1 MMLSRLAYTIVG
13 ILVVALSV
21 GATMITLNLWSGYP
35 LSNPSFTTPRGPASQ
50 VELAPAAASGA
61 IPETP
66 VEALPHIQ
74 TGPFQWAGIAHL
86 NAQPMTGMSV
96 VPGQSV
102 LRLITTPQ
110 DGYHTISGQFR
121 RLSPNQVYRITAWVK
136 LEAGSNVELEISDSA
151 NGTPLNH
158 AVAIFDP
165 ENHAVISTDVATR
178 QRGIDDGPD
187 GWKKIWLDLMTSDGE
202 FVIALRPTIG
212 GAVTF
217 RGDGRRGIL
226 LGGFEADP
234 QG

>member
-1 MMLSRLAYTIVG
+1 MMLSRPAYTIVG

-21 GATMITLNLWSGYP
+21 GATMMTLNLWSGYP
-35 LSNPSFTTPRGPASQ
+35 LPNPGFTTPRLPASRAEP
-50 VELAPAAASGA
+50 VSAATSGTL
-61 IPETP
+61 PETP
-66 VEALPHIQ
+66 VEALPHIE
-74 TGPFQWAGIAHL
+74 TAAFQWAGIAHL
-86 NAQPMTGMSV
+86 NVQPQTGMSV
-96 VPGQSV
+96 VTGQPV

-121 RLSPNQVYRITAWVK
+121 RLSTNQVYRITAWVK
-136 LEAGSNVELEISDSA
+136 PEPGSNVELEISDSA
-151 NGTPLNH
+151 SGTPLNH

-165 ENHAVISTDVATR
+165 EKHAVISTDVAAK

-187 GWKKIWLDLMTSDGE
+187 GWKKVWLDLMTSDGE
-202 FVIALRPTIG
+202 IVVTLRPAVG

-217 RGDGRRGIL
+217 RGDGRRGVL